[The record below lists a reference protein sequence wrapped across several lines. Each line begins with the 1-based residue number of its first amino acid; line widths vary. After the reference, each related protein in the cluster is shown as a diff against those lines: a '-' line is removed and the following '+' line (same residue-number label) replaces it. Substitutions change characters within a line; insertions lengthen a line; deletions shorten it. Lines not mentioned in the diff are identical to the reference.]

1 MRSLTRDFQMSDAG
15 DHAIG
20 DVDVAQLVELRGS
33 GFSLAMQM
41 LGNHHDA
48 ADALQDAL
56 HTVLRKRRL
65 FDRRRGELRAWFLK
79 IVRNRCLDL
88 LRRGA
93 RRRTEP
99 AELTELSSPG
109 QEQPEAVAEKREMLE
124 LLKTQLMAM
133 EPDQRE
139 IVLLRDYHDLSYAEV
154 ADVLAIPPGTVMSR
168 LHRARTE
175 LRRRMQTY
183 R

>member
-1 MRSLTRDFQMSDAG
+1 MTRDFQMSDVSN
-15 DHAIG
+15 DAIG
-20 DVDVAQLVELRGS
+20 NVEVAQLVELRGS
-33 GFSLAMQM
+33 GFALAMQM
-41 LGNHHDA
+41 LGNYHDA

-56 HTVLRKRRL
+56 HTVLRKRQI

-79 IVRNRCLDL
+79 IVRNRCLDI

-99 AELTELSSPG
+99 AELTELPSPA
-109 QEQPEAVAEKREMLE
+109 QEQPQAVAEKRETLE
-124 LLKTQLMAM
+124 LVKKQLMAM
-133 EPDQRE
+133 PPDQRE
-139 IVLLRDYHDLSYAEV
+139 IVLLRDYHNLSYSEV
-154 ADVLAIPPGTVMSR
+154 ADVLGIPPGTVMSR

-175 LRRRMQTY
+175 LRRRMQSY